1 MLIFEEISAAA
12 KAEEEAAQ
20 KDASADKVQLKVR
33 EPQKLIRPPYC
44 RRWRG
49 RCIIRGTQRQHPEQS
64 DNQKAVTHG

>member
-12 KAEEEAAQ
+12 KAQEEAAQ

-49 RCIIRGTQRQHPEQS
+49 RSITQRQHPEQS

>member
-12 KAEEEAAQ
+12 KAQEEAAQ

-49 RCIIRGTQRQHPEQS
+49 RSI
-64 DNQKAVTHG
+64 V